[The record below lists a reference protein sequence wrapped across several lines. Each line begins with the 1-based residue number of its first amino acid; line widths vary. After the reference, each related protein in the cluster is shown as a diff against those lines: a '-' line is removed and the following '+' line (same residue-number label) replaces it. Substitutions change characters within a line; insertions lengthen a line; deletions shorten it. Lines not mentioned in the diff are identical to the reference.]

1 LTQVYIHIYIELGV
15 LLQKLFNNLIPT
27 IVLKLMAQ
35 KSLPIL
41 NKVGTS
47 MVWYTTFFYK
57 YHKWLSAQYLYM
69 LYFFNKLFVYIDFL
83 FSKLQWVKFYLTEL
97 YLVKKFK
104 VRSYLRRHRFYKPL
118 TSYLINIGLNFS
130 LINIY
135 YKTSLETFQELDK
148 SSKKDNSVVINTKLL
163 SGKFSTLFFF

>member
-1 LTQVYIHIYIELGV
+1 
-15 LLQKLFNNLIPT
+15 
-27 IVLKLMAQ
+27 MAQ

-41 NKVGTS
+41 NKVGIS

-57 YHKWLSAQYLYM
+57 YYKWLSSQYIYI

-83 FSKLQWVKFYLTEL
+83 FSKLQWINFYSKNL
-97 YLVKKFK
+97 YSVKKFK

-135 YKTSLETFQELDK
+135 YKTTLETFQELDK
-148 SSKKDNSVVINTKLL
+148 SSKEVSKVTVNKKLL
-163 SGKFSTLFFF
+163 ANRISSLFFLSK